1 MEYNSYFELLKEI
14 LYWFR
19 NLSPS
24 TIDKFNETDADHL
37 AKIVPG
43 LKDDFLLLKEVKQ
56 LAPAISKCLNIAEV
70 ANMLKNNCKFYP
82 RVCLLYQFL
91 LTLPITVAS
100 TERSFSK
107 LKLIKTYL
115 KSTMNND
122 RLFYLLISSIEC
134 DLLDSAGVQ
143 QLVNDW
149 AKMKDRKI
157 CIQK

>member
-1 MEYNSYFELLKEI
+1 MEYDSYYKILKEI

-43 LKDDFLLLKEVKQ
+43 LKDNFLLLQEVKQ

-82 RVCLLYQFL
+82 RVCRVYQFL
-91 LTLPITVAS
+91 FTLPITVAS
-100 TERSFSK
+100 NEGSFSK

-115 KSTMNND
+115 RSTMNND

-134 DLLDSAGVQ
+134 DLLDSTDVQ
-143 QLVNDW
+143 QPVNDW